1 MRTVLVLLGLGF
13 AAPLMRDGLKAVP
26 YTHILAAPLTRD
38 GLQAIPTTQSAT
50 SAHTM
55 PIVPSELLV
64 RPIDVRANV
73 GHAHDAIEGVSPE
86 AQRYYDQGLSY
97 LHNFVWIEA
106 ARSFNQALRLDSHLA
121 LAYVG
126 LSVAH
131 DELNQRAAAHEALER
146 ARRLEPTGAH
156 ERRHLAVRERQL
168 TAEDAPQNKESL
180 ALYRNELDGA
190 LVEFPADAEFWLQRG
205 VAEAGDPGDRGQ
217 GSPASAVPFYEHALQ
232 LVPDHFAAHHY
243 LTHAFENSGRI
254 AEALAHGG
262 IYASLA
268 SEVPHA
274 RHMYGHDLRRVG
286 RVQEAIRE
294 FEAADRLET
303 TYFARERIDP
313 DNDWHYEH
321 NLDLLGTSFQ
331 YVGQIHRATPLL
343 EKAFALPTANLV
355 QAVNKRE
362 WPMFLR
368 ATGRP
373 DAALTAAHTL
383 IAHPNLVVQ
392 AIGHIEAAHVL
403 IARGQTTE
411 GATEANAAVA
421 ALRKAPAGNG
431 LAAIP
436 MQVLQGEFFLRTGQR
451 DKARTTLR
459 PAIAQARAAQ
469 GPDEWAQALFT
480 LESIAR
486 AAREA
491 GDWEFAG
498 TVATEMIAHDAAY
511 GGSHYARA
519 LVDAHSGNTDRAA
532 AEFAL
537 AGRFWSGADP
547 DFPPLLDV
555 LNHLRSP

>member
-1 MRTVLVLLGLGF
+1 MQNASPAHIMPV
-13 AAPLMRDGLKAVP
+13 VP
-26 YTHILAAPLTRD
+26 P
-38 GLQAIPTTQSAT
+38 
-50 SAHTM
+50 
-55 PIVPSELLV
+55 ELLV
-64 RPIDVRANV
+64 RAIDLRTNI
-73 GHAHDAIEGVSPE
+73 GYTRDAIEGVSPE
-86 AQRYYDQGLSY
+86 AQKFYDQGLSY
-97 LHNFVWIEA
+97 LHNYVWIEA

-131 DELNQRAAAHEALER
+131 DELNQRQAAHEALDS
-146 ARRLEPTGAH
+146 ARRLEPKDAH
-156 ERRHLAVRERQL
+156 ERRHLAVRERQV
-168 TAEDAPQNKESL
+168 TAEDAPLDKEKL
-180 ALYRNELDGA
+180 ALYRKELDAA
-190 LVEFPADAEFWLQRG
+190 LIEFPTDVEFWLQRG
-205 VAEAGDPGDRGQ
+205 VAEAADPGDRGQ
-217 GSPASAVPFYEHALQ
+217 GSPASAVPFYEHALR

-254 AEALAHGG
+254 PEALTHGG
-262 IYASLA
+262 IYARLA
-268 SEVPHA
+268 SDIPHA

-294 FEAADRLET
+294 FVAADQLET
-303 TYFARERIDP
+303 AYFAREHIEP

-321 NLDLLGTSFQ
+321 NLDLLGTSYQ
-331 YVGQIHRATPLL
+331 YVGQIRRATPLL
-343 EKAFALPTANLV
+343 EKAFALPTPNLV

-368 ATGRP
+368 ATAQP
-373 DAALTAAHTL
+373 DAALAAARSL

-411 GATEANAAVA
+411 GAAEANSAVA
-421 ALRKAPAGNG
+421 ALRKAPVGNG
-431 LAAIP
+431 LASIP
-436 MQVLQGEFFLRTGQR
+436 MQVLQGEFFLRTGER
-451 DKARTTLR
+451 EKARTTLNA
-459 PAIAQARAAQ
+459 AIAQARAAQ

-498 TVATEMIAHDAAY
+498 TVATQMIAHDASY

-519 LVDAHSGNTDRAA
+519 LVDVHNGDSAHAVSEFSL
-532 AEFAL
+532 AE
-537 AGRFWSGADP
+537 RFWKDADP
-547 DFPPLLDV
+547 DFAPLLDV
-555 LNHLRSP
+555 RNHLRAR

>member
-1 MRTVLVLLGLGF
+1 M
-13 AAPLMRDGLKAVP
+13 
-26 YTHILAAPLTRD
+26 
-38 GLQAIPTTQSAT
+38 
-50 SAHTM
+50 
-55 PIVPSELLV
+55 
-64 RPIDVRANV
+64 
-73 GHAHDAIEGVSPE
+73 
-86 AQRYYDQGLSY
+86 
-97 LHNFVWIEA
+97 
-106 ARSFNQALRLDSHLA
+106 
-121 LAYVG
+121 
-126 LSVAH
+126 
-131 DELNQRAAAHEALER
+131 
-146 ARRLEPTGAH
+146 
-156 ERRHLAVRERQL
+156 
-168 TAEDAPQNKESL
+168 
-180 ALYRNELDGA
+180 
-190 LVEFPADAEFWLQRG
+190 
-205 VAEAGDPGDRGQ
+205 
-217 GSPASAVPFYEHALQ
+217 
-232 LVPDHFAAHHY
+232 
-243 LTHAFENSGRI
+243 
-254 AEALAHGG
+254 
-262 IYASLA
+262 
-268 SEVPHA
+268 
-274 RHMYGHDLRRVG
+274 
-286 RVQEAIRE
+286 
-294 FEAADRLET
+294 
-303 TYFARERIDP
+303 
-313 DNDWHYEH
+313 
-321 NLDLLGTSFQ
+321 LGTSFQ

-373 DAALTAAHTL
+373 DAALTAANTL

-403 IARGQTTE
+403 IARGRTTE

-421 ALRKAPAGNG
+421 ALRKAPVGNG

-519 LVDAHSGNTDRAA
+519 LVDAHNGITDRAA
-532 AEFAL
+532 SEFAL
-537 AGRFWSGADP
+537 AARFWSGADP

-555 LNHLRSP
+555 RNHLRSP